1 MDATLH
7 TTGQVT
13 FATTTSLYLSFDDK
27 SVFVVKGSGDSESLI
42 CGACQGTFLN
52 VNSILAH

>member
-42 CGACQGTFLN
+42 CGAC
-52 VNSILAH
+52 